1 MAASM
6 GSSHSMVQQMQGSK
20 SAGRTGG
27 ISASTNSNV
36 LQQMQ
41 MGANNYNAVD

>member
-6 GSSHSMVQQMQGSK
+6 GSSHSMGMQMGASK
-20 SAGRTGG
+20 SAGRAGG

-41 MGANNYNAVD
+41 LGAGVNEYN